1 MDGVRSELTGEFNLA
16 ELKDFE
22 RAEPILPK
30 GVAKTEANEVT
41 LNIINWKKW
50 IYYTLWNNH
59 KKQTNIRNI
68 ECIDSLCLF
77 LGCFVLHK
85 AKTYLNST
93 IFLNDKFTEWK
104 SLGYFLVIIIS

>member
-41 LNIINWKKW
+41 LNIINWKNHNEF
-50 IYYTLWNNH
+50 ITLYEIILKSKPILGALNVL
-59 KKQTNIRNI
+59 IVMF
-68 ECIDSLCLF
+68 F

-85 AKTYLNST
+85 EKTYLNST
-93 IFLNDKFTEWK
+93 IFLNDKFTE
-104 SLGYFLVIIIS
+104 

>member
-41 LNIINWKKW
+41 LINKIINVK
-50 IYYTLWNNH
+50 
-59 KKQTNIRNI
+59 
-68 ECIDSLCLF
+68 
-77 LGCFVLHK
+77 
-85 AKTYLNST
+85 
-93 IFLNDKFTEWK
+93 
-104 SLGYFLVIIIS
+104 